1 MSKKLDQY
9 MQDCISK
16 KILDIYN
23 FFTKE
28 QLQTLNKLDIIVV
41 NKKYTIN
48 DYDTMQEKLLKF
60 YNSKEL
66 LQTKGVTPEECH
78 KLIDIFYKIADK
90 YEI

>member
-1 MSKKLDQY
+1 MSKKLDEY
-9 MQDCISK
+9 MHDCISK

-28 QLQTLNKLDIIVV
+28 QLQILNKLGIVIE

-48 DYDTMQEKLLKF
+48 DYDIMQSKLLKF

>member
-23 FFTKE
+23 FFTNE
-28 QLQTLNKLDIIVV
+28 QLQTLNKLDIIIE

-48 DYDTMQEKLLKF
+48 DYDTMQEKLLEF

-66 LQTKGVTPEECH
+66 LQ
-78 KLIDIFYKIADK
+78 IY
-90 YEI
+90 